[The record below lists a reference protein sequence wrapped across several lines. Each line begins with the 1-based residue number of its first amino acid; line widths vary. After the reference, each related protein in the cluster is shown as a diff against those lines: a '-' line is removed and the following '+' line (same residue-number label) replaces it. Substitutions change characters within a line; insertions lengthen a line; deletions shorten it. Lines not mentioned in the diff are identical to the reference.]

1 MLLPLE
7 SYVEYNICFLFCM
20 KFLLHD
26 KQLKLKFLMITFLEG
41 LFCYCGEHLNSF
53 IICLVQVWCFVG

>member
-20 KFLLHD
+20 KFLFHD
-26 KQLKLKFLMITFLEG
+26 KQLKLKFLMITFWKV
-41 LFCYCGEHLNSF
+41 Y
-53 IICLVQVWCFVG
+53 FVIVENI